1 MNSKPILAVL
11 IAICTLNLAL
21 TGWLAIDL
29 HSSVKSGAIKEAAPL
44 PAELSDSKRTAIF
57 EQIKAL
63 YNAQDY
69 DGLYAVFAREVQ
81 VQIPKSE
88 FLASMKKLKDAFSDI
103 EDGAYSRFELAGA
116 QGGKSYYN
124 LYYTVRLPKSA
135 ISSQGSL
142 KITVAVAEGKVGIY
156 GIFLNSITR

>member
-57 EQIKAL
+57 QQIQAL

-69 DGLYAVFAREVQ
+69 DGLYAAFAREVQ

-88 FLASMKKLKDAFSDI
+88 FTASIKKLKDTFSNI
-103 EDGAYSRFELAGA
+103 EDGAYSHFELAGT
-116 QGGKSYYN
+116 QGGKNFYN
-124 LYYTVRLPKSA
+124 LFYTVRLPKSA
-135 ISSQGSL
+135 ISPQGAL
-142 KITVAVAEGKVGIY
+142 KVSVAVDEGKVAIY